1 MLSSWRH
8 RHSVTGLTS
17 KIRRSLGPDTRAF
30 ASSFDTCAVL
40 GVDPGGPVGGEA
52 RSNCCSAGLMAPGG
66 AFRRPTGVKAREA
79 AILFLRFFFAV
90 AASQFSE
97 R

>member
-1 MLSSWRH
+1 
-8 RHSVTGLTS
+8 
-17 KIRRSLGPDTRAF
+17 
-30 ASSFDTCAVL
+30 
-40 GVDPGGPVGGEA
+40 
-52 RSNCCSAGLMAPGG
+52 MAPGG

-79 AILFLRFFFAV
+79 AILFLRFFFAI